1 MKTGDKEVDGVG
13 MGEKCRSDVLFATR
27 KREEQGL
34 RGRNPH
40 GLGTGDRMMITKYR
54 CNQEVFRNY

>member
-1 MKTGDKEVDGVG
+1 